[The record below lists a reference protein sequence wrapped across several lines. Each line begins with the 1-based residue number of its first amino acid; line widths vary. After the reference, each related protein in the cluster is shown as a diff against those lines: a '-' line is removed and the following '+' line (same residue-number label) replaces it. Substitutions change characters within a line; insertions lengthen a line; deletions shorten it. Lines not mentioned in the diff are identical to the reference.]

1 MLIEFLLSNFEILIF
16 FSIIF
21 VIVGFLILF
30 LMQNIKFEQN
40 KQSIIDYANIIHN
53 SNKELKDYLNSIVN
67 VLELQKNEIVKIT
80 DKISFIEREINRLGN
95 VKGSE
100 DILGMAIDMARKG
113 EDRES
118 IKKKTGLREDEVE
131 AIYTY
136 YRKSF

>member
-1 MLIEFLLSNFEILIF
+1 MLVEFLLSNFEILIF

-30 LMQNIKFEQN
+30 VMQNIRFQQN

-53 SNKELKDYLNSIVN
+53 SNKELKDYSNSIVN
-67 VLELQKNEIVKIT
+67 ILESQKNEIVKIT

-100 DILGMAIDMARKG
+100 DILGIAIDMARKG

-118 IKKKTGLREDEVE
+118 IKKNTGLREDEVE

-136 YRKSF
+136 YRK

>member
-1 MLIEFLLSNFEILIF
+1 MLVEFLLSNFEILIF

-30 LMQNIKFEQN
+30 LMQNIKFQQN

-67 VLELQKNEIVKIT
+67 ILESQKNEIVKIT

-100 DILGMAIDMARKG
+100 DILGIAIDMARKG

-118 IKKKTGLREDEVE
+118 IKNKTGLREDEVE

-136 YRKSF
+136 YRK

>member
-30 LMQNIKFEQN
+30 VIQNIRFQQN

-136 YRKSF
+136 YRK

>member
-1 MLIEFLLSNFEILIF
+1 MLVEFLISNFEILIF

-136 YRKSF
+136 YRK

>member
-1 MLIEFLLSNFEILIF
+1 MLIEFLLSNFKIFIF

-21 VIVGFLILF
+21 VIIGFLILF
-30 LMQNIKFEQN
+30 LMQNIKFQEN

-67 VLELQKNEIVKIT
+67 ILESQKNEIVKIT

-100 DILGMAIDMARKG
+100 DILGIAIDMARKG

-118 IKKKTGLREDEVE
+118 IKKNTGLREDEVE

-136 YRKSF
+136 YRK

>member
-16 FSIIF
+16 FSIVL

-30 LMQNIKFEQN
+30 LMQNIKFQQN
-40 KQSIIDYANIIHN
+40 KQSIVDYANIIHN

-100 DILGMAIDMARKG
+100 DILGIAIDMARKG

-136 YRKSF
+136 YRK

>member
-1 MLIEFLLSNFEILIF
+1 MLVEFLLSNFEILIF

-30 LMQNIKFEQN
+30 LMQNIKFQQN

-67 VLELQKNEIVKIT
+67 ILESQKNEIVKIT

-100 DILGMAIDMARKG
+100 DILGIAIDMARKG
-113 EDRES
+113 ENRES
-118 IKKKTGLREDEVE
+118 IKKNTGLREDEVE

-136 YRKSF
+136 YRK

>member
-30 LMQNIKFEQN
+30 LMQNIKFQQN

-53 SNKELKDYLNSIVN
+53 SNKELKDYVNNIVN
-67 VLELQKNEIVKIT
+67 ILELQKNEIVKIT

-136 YRKSF
+136 YRK

>member
-1 MLIEFLLSNFEILIF
+1 MLVEFLLSNFEILIF

-30 LMQNIKFEQN
+30 LMQNIKFQQN

-53 SNKELKDYLNSIVN
+53 SNKELKDYSNSIVN
-67 VLELQKNEIVKIT
+67 ILESQKNEIVKIT

-100 DILGMAIDMARKG
+100 DILGIAIDMARKG

-118 IKKKTGLREDEVE
+118 IKKNTGLREDEVE

-136 YRKSF
+136 YRK

>member
-16 FSIIF
+16 FSIVL

-30 LMQNIKFEQN
+30 LMQNIKFQQN
-40 KQSIIDYANIIHN
+40 KQSIIDYANLIHN

-67 VLELQKNEIVKIT
+67 ILELQKNEIVKIT

-100 DILGMAIDMARKG
+100 DILGIAIDMARKG

-136 YRKSF
+136 YRK

>member
-1 MLIEFLLSNFEILIF
+1 MLIEFLLSNFEILTF

-30 LMQNIKFEQN
+30 LMQNIKFQQN

-53 SNKELKDYLNSIVN
+53 SNKELKDYLLSIGN
-67 VLELQKNEIVKIT
+67 ILELQKNEIVKIT
-80 DKISFIEREINRLGN
+80 DKIAFIEREINRLGS

-100 DILGMAIDMARKG
+100 DILGVAIDMARKG

-118 IKKKTGLREDEVE
+118 IKKNTGLREDAVE
-131 AIYTY
+131 AIYTD
-136 YRKSF
+136 YRK

>member
-1 MLIEFLLSNFEILIF
+1 MLVEFLLSNFEILIF

-30 LMQNIKFEQN
+30 LMQNIKFQQN

-67 VLELQKNEIVKIT
+67 ILESQKNEIVKIT

-100 DILGMAIDMARKG
+100 DILGIAIDMARKG

-118 IKKKTGLREDEVE
+118 IKKNTGLREDEIE

-136 YRKSF
+136 YRK

>member
-1 MLIEFLLSNFEILIF
+1 MLIEFLLSNFEIIIF

-21 VIVGFLILF
+21 VIIGFLILF
-30 LMQNIKFEQN
+30 LMQNIKFQEN
-40 KQSIIDYANIIHN
+40 KQSIIDYANILHN

-67 VLELQKNEIVKIT
+67 ILESQKNEIVKIT

-100 DILGMAIDMARKG
+100 DILGIAIYMARKG

-118 IKKKTGLREDEVE
+118 IKKNTGLREDEVE

-136 YRKSF
+136 YRK

>member
-16 FSIIF
+16 FSIVL

-30 LMQNIKFEQN
+30 LMQNIRFQQN

-100 DILGMAIDMARKG
+100 DILGIAIDMARKG

-136 YRKSF
+136 YRK

>member
-30 LMQNIKFEQN
+30 LMQNIKFQQN

-67 VLELQKNEIVKIT
+67 ILELQKNEVVKIT

-136 YRKSF
+136 YRK

>member
-1 MLIEFLLSNFEILIF
+1 MLVEFLLSNFEILIF
-16 FSIIF
+16 FSIVL

-30 LMQNIKFEQN
+30 LMQNIRFQQN

-100 DILGMAIDMARKG
+100 DILGIAIDMARKG

-136 YRKSF
+136 YRK

>member
-1 MLIEFLLSNFEILIF
+1 MLVEFLLSNFEILIF

-30 LMQNIKFEQN
+30 VMQNIRFQQN

-136 YRKSF
+136 YRK

>member
-1 MLIEFLLSNFEILIF
+1 MLVEFLLSNFEILIF

-30 LMQNIKFEQN
+30 LMQNIKFQQN

-67 VLELQKNEIVKIT
+67 ILESQKNEIVKIT

-100 DILGMAIDMARKG
+100 DILGIAIDMARKG

-118 IKKKTGLREDEVE
+118 IKKNTGLREDEVE

-136 YRKSF
+136 YRK

>member
-1 MLIEFLLSNFEILIF
+1 MLVEFLLSNFEILIF

-30 LMQNIKFEQN
+30 VMQNIRFQQN

-118 IKKKTGLREDEVE
+118 IKKNTGLREDEVE

-136 YRKSF
+136 YRK

>member
-30 LMQNIKFEQN
+30 LMQNIKFQQN

-67 VLELQKNEIVKIT
+67 ILELQKNEIVKIT

-136 YRKSF
+136 YRK

>member
-30 LMQNIKFEQN
+30 LMQNINFQQN
-40 KQSIIDYANIIHN
+40 KQSIIDYANLIHN

-118 IKKKTGLREDEVE
+118 ITKKTGLREDEVE

-136 YRKSF
+136 YRK

>member
-1 MLIEFLLSNFEILIF
+1 MLVEFLLSNFEILIF

-30 LMQNIKFEQN
+30 VMQNIRFQQN

-67 VLELQKNEIVKIT
+67 VLELQKNETVKIT

-100 DILGMAIDMARKG
+100 DILGIAIDMARKG
-113 EDRES
+113 EDRET
-118 IKKKTGLREDEVE
+118 IKKNTGLREDEVE

-136 YRKSF
+136 YRK

>member
-30 LMQNIKFEQN
+30 LMQNIKFQQN

-100 DILGMAIDMARKG
+100 DILGIAIDMARKG

-118 IKKKTGLREDEVE
+118 IKKNTGLRDDEVE

-136 YRKSF
+136 YRK

>member
-1 MLIEFLLSNFEILIF
+1 MLVEFLLSNFEILIF

-30 LMQNIKFEQN
+30 LMQNIKFQEN

-67 VLELQKNEIVKIT
+67 ILESQKNEIVKIT

-136 YRKSF
+136 YRK

>member
-1 MLIEFLLSNFEILIF
+1 MLIEFLLSNFEIIIF

-30 LMQNIKFEQN
+30 LMQNIKFQQN

-67 VLELQKNEIVKIT
+67 ILESQKNEIVKIT

-100 DILGMAIDMARKG
+100 DILGIAIDMARKG

-118 IKKKTGLREDEVE
+118 IKKNTGLREDEVE

-136 YRKSF
+136 YRK

>member
-1 MLIEFLLSNFEILIF
+1 MLVEFLISNFEILIF

-30 LMQNIKFEQN
+30 LMQNIKFQQN
-40 KQSIIDYANIIHN
+40 KQSIVDYANIIHN

-100 DILGMAIDMARKG
+100 DILGIAIDMARKG

-136 YRKSF
+136 YRK

>member
-30 LMQNIKFEQN
+30 LMQNIKFQQN

-100 DILGMAIDMARKG
+100 DILGIAIDMARKG

-118 IKKKTGLREDEVE
+118 IKKNTGLREDEVE

-136 YRKSF
+136 YRK

>member
-1 MLIEFLLSNFEILIF
+1 MLIEFLISNFEILIF

-30 LMQNIKFEQN
+30 LMQNIKFQQN

-136 YRKSF
+136 YRK

>member
-1 MLIEFLLSNFEILIF
+1 MLVEFLLSNFEILIF

-30 LMQNIKFEQN
+30 LMQNIKFQQN

-67 VLELQKNEIVKIT
+67 ILESQKNEIVKIT

-100 DILGMAIDMARKG
+100 DILGIAIDMARKG

-118 IKKKTGLREDEVE
+118 IKKNTGLREDEVE

-136 YRKSF
+136 YSK

>member
-1 MLIEFLLSNFEILIF
+1 MLIEFLLSNFEIIIF

-21 VIVGFLILF
+21 VIIGFLILF
-30 LMQNIKFEQN
+30 LMQNIKFQEN

-67 VLELQKNEIVKIT
+67 ILESQKNEIVKTT

-95 VKGSE
+95 VKGLE
-100 DILGMAIDMARKG
+100 DILGIAIDMARKG

-118 IKKKTGLREDEVE
+118 IKKNTGLREDEVE

-136 YRKSF
+136 YRK

>member
-1 MLIEFLLSNFEILIF
+1 MLIEFLLSNFEIIIF

-21 VIVGFLILF
+21 VIIGFLILF
-30 LMQNIKFEQN
+30 LMQNIKFQQN

-67 VLELQKNEIVKIT
+67 ILESQKNEIVKIT

-100 DILGMAIDMARKG
+100 DILGIAIDMARKG

-118 IKKKTGLREDEVE
+118 IKKNTGLREDEVE

-136 YRKSF
+136 YRK

>member
-16 FSIIF
+16 LSIIF

-30 LMQNIKFEQN
+30 LMQNIKFQQN

-100 DILGMAIDMARKG
+100 DILGIAIDMARKG

-118 IKKKTGLREDEVE
+118 IKKNTGLREDEVE

-136 YRKSF
+136 YRK

>member
-30 LMQNIKFEQN
+30 LMQNIKFQQN

-67 VLELQKNEIVKIT
+67 ILESQKNEIVKIT

-136 YRKSF
+136 YRK

>member
-30 LMQNIKFEQN
+30 LMQNIKFQQN
-40 KQSIIDYANIIHN
+40 KQSIIDYANIIHD

-67 VLELQKNEIVKIT
+67 ILELQKNEIVKIT

-136 YRKSF
+136 YRK

>member
-1 MLIEFLLSNFEILIF
+1 MLVEFLLSNFEILIF

-30 LMQNIKFEQN
+30 LMQNIKFQQN

-67 VLELQKNEIVKIT
+67 ILESQKNEIVKIT

-118 IKKKTGLREDEVE
+118 IKKNTGLREDEVE

-136 YRKSF
+136 YRK

>member
-30 LMQNIKFEQN
+30 LMQNIKFQQN

-67 VLELQKNEIVKIT
+67 ILESQKNEIVKIT

-100 DILGMAIDMARKG
+100 DILGIAIDMARKG

-136 YRKSF
+136 YRK

>member
-1 MLIEFLLSNFEILIF
+1 MLVEFLLSNFEILIF

-30 LMQNIKFEQN
+30 LMQNIKFQQN

-67 VLELQKNEIVKIT
+67 ILESQKNEIVKIT

-100 DILGMAIDMARKG
+100 DILGIAIDMARKG
-113 EDRES
+113 EDKES
-118 IKKKTGLREDEVE
+118 IKKNTGLREDEVE

-136 YRKSF
+136 YRK

>member
-1 MLIEFLLSNFEILIF
+1 MLVEFLISNFEILIF

-30 LMQNIKFEQN
+30 LMQNIKFQQN

-100 DILGMAIDMARKG
+100 DILGIAIDMARKG

-136 YRKSF
+136 YRK